1 MKPSQRS
8 LILSKKLQPCQGGVV
23 VEVVAEEAVEVAE
36 TRTGIKIKTIV
47 MEAAAVPDGT
57 SQTKIRGADLAV
69 VGVLAILI
77 CLQNKPV
84 NYIGNSGKVLISVW
98 IPPPVPGRMSSP
110 PSPDPTN
117 EVPTSS
123 TAILFQTRCIIH
135 SLIQK
140 YIHLC

>member
-1 MKPSQRS
+1 MKPNQRS
-8 LILSKKLQPCQGGVV
+8 HTLSKKWQLSPVVVAVVEAAEAEV
-23 VEVVAEEAVEVAE
+23 VEVAGVTTA
-36 TRTGIKIKTIV
+36 TKIKIRIIL
-47 MEAAAVPDGT
+47 EAEAVPDGT
-57 SQTKIRGADLAV
+57 RTKG
-69 VGVLAILI
+69 GVPHRAEAHAILTYR
-77 CLQNKPV
+77 QNSAV